1 MAVSKQEGNEVITG
15 PDVSTTQK
23 RKPGSGEG
31 KNLPKTDEEL
41 LIDSLDSFLR
51 PSQFYF
57 VSPIHVTDCETVCG
71 DDDFHIFAS
80 FSVLSTES
88 WIAGSLGNRILSS

>member
-41 LIDSLDSFLR
+41 LIDSLDSFL
-51 PSQFYF
+51 
-57 VSPIHVTDCETVCG
+57 
-71 DDDFHIFAS
+71 
-80 FSVLSTES
+80 
-88 WIAGSLGNRILSS
+88 